1 MQPVD
6 EITNKLKA
14 GAPFTPVSEGAPTSG
29 KYRHIAFCFLP
40 QLPCLLLA
48 LGAYYRGYWLLLPAF
63 FLLLVVPLL
72 DTLTG
77 WQDDAE
83 FRKSDFSPLATF
95 LLRWNTRLYAIF
107 YVTAVVFIAKSLHVF
122 TNLEIG
128 FAVLSLSVL
137 GGICFAAAHEML
149 HEKGA
154 IDQLLQRIT
163 TAFLF
168 YPHYKVIH
176 IQSHHTHA
184 ATDHDKNTAWLG
196 ESIYSYLLRT
206 VPESMMRCWQVEVA
220 RLARRKATRL
230 SWVLQNQ
237 MFAFALSQL
246 ALLAGLYLF
255 CGFAGVLFYVAQI
268 LGAHLVLES
277 VNYIQHYGLM
287 RERQDGGYEK
297 TGPEHSWDTYHYFS
311 SYVSFRVGHH
321 SFHHLSMKPYYLLS
335 AEPEAPKLPVG
346 YFWAIP
352 MVLVPPC
359 WHRVIDPRLTT
370 APA

>member
-1 MQPVD
+1 MQAGN
-6 EITNKLKA
+6 EITTELKP
-14 GAPFTPVSEGAPTSG
+14 GHNLGPISESAPTSG

-40 QLPCLLLA
+40 QVPCLLFA
-48 LGAYYRGYWLLLPAF
+48 LGAYYRGYSLLLPAF
-63 FLLLVVPLL
+63 FLLFVVPLL
-72 DTLTG
+72 DALTG

-83 FRKSDFSPLATF
+83 FRKSDFSPIATF

-107 YVTAVVFIAKSLHVF
+107 YLSAVVFIAKSLPSF
-122 TNLEIG
+122 TVPEIG

-149 HEKGA
+149 HEKGT
-154 IDQLLQRIT
+154 IDQWLQRIT

-220 RLARRKATRL
+220 RLARRKVSGV
-230 SWVLQNQ
+230 SWILQNQ
-237 MFAFALSQL
+237 MFAFALTQL
-246 ALLAGLYLF
+246 ALLAALYLF
-255 CGFAGVLFYVAQI
+255 CGLPGVLFYVAQI
-268 LGAHLVLES
+268 VGAHLVLES

-287 RERQDGGYEK
+287 RDRHDGSYEK

-335 AEPEAPKLPVG
+335 AEPAAPKLPVG

-352 MVLVPPC
+352 MVLVPPW
-359 WHRVIDPRLTT
+359 WHRVIDPRLVP